1 MMLLDLSRHTV
12 RSSWASY
19 AGSVVA
25 LFFGVGLIG
34 LTVEMMNAVSE
45 YRATLGPG
53 DSETRAQ
60 LDDLTSMLG
69 VMSGFSGFIAIFVVA
84 STFSFV
90 VSSRRRELGL
100 LRLIGAT
107 PRQVRRMILGE
118 SIIVATVASLA
129 GSVFAHLIAPVALWL
144 AHAQGITP
152 MRLDGPTFWPTL
164 AIAFPIG
171 VVVALLGARA
181 ASRRASRIAPIDA
194 MLESS
199 VDRRRLGLGRIVI
212 GVLFLA
218 GSIAMLISMG
228 AVTGEFVLVLGIF
241 APEMMVIAIVCL
253 GPVLFPALARLIAWP
268 LVRTGD
274 VSIRTARDNVAAAGK
289 RTASLAAPTLAISA
303 IAGSLILTLGLA
315 ADYDVAVNRQLLA
328 APVVVQGGGADAADI
343 LENSEA
349 VRIADASAPTEL
361 TLIDKEGER
370 NPATAEAIDTSDAAT
385 ARGLRAHTGSLDDL
399 HGRTIAMSRTYTF
412 DSGYRL
418 GDKVR
423 VAFKGH
429 EPVVLRV
436 VAVVDDAPSLY
447 GELLVPQTLS
457 QTEPD
462 RWFVIPQPGLSDP
475 VATVNAELRG
485 TSAHAEAA
493 SSWIAAT
500 DAETR
505 KNNNLSLWVVL
516 GPAGF
521 YAALAIANTLL
532 MGSLQR
538 KREFVAIRLIG
549 ATRNQ
554 VRRIVLWESALVTV
568 ASLVLGAVTATLVA
582 LLLGR
587 SLSAGLESMPI
598 HVPWANLAL
607 IGGICLV
614 IAMVAAVAPTS
625 SMLRRVHPSQAT
637 E

>member
-12 RSSWASY
+12 RTGWAAY

-25 LFFGVGLIG
+25 LFFGVALIG
-34 LTVEMMNAVSE
+34 LTVEMMTAVSE

-53 DSETRAQ
+53 DSETRTQ

-129 GSVFAHLIAPVALWL
+129 GCVFAHLIAPGVLWL
-144 AHAQGITP
+144 AHSQGITP
-152 MRLDGPTFWPTL
+152 MRLDGPSFWPTL

-181 ASRRASRIAPIDA
+181 ASRRASRITPIDA
-194 MLESS
+194 MLESA
-199 VDRRRLGLGRIVI
+199 VDRRRLGVGRIVI

-218 GSIAMLISMG
+218 GAIAMLVTMG
-228 AVTGEFVLVLGIF
+228 EVTGEIVLVLGIF
-241 APEMMVIAIVCL
+241 APEMMVIALVCL

-268 LVRTGD
+268 LLAAGD

-303 IAGSLILTLGLA
+303 IAGSLILTLALA
-315 ADYDVAVNRQLLA
+315 ADYDVATNRQLLA
-328 APVVVQGGGADAADI
+328 APVVVQGGGSDASDI
-343 LENSEA
+343 LQHSDA
-349 VRIADASAPTEL
+349 VRVADASASTEIK
-361 TLIDKEGER
+361 LIDQDGVR
-370 NPATAEAIDTSDAAT
+370 DPATVETIDASNAAT
-385 ARGLRAHTGSLDDL
+385 ARGLRADEGSLDAL
-399 HGRTIAMSRTYTF
+399 HGRTIAMSRTFTF
-412 DSGYRL
+412 DSGYDL
-418 GDKVR
+418 GDKVT
-423 VAFKGH
+423 VAFKGQ
-429 EPVVLRV
+429 EPMVLRL
-436 VAVVDDAPSLY
+436 VAIVNDAPSLH
-447 GELLVPQTLS
+447 GDLLVPPALS
-457 QTEPD
+457 RTEPD
-462 RWFVIPQPGLSDP
+462 RWFVVPQPGLGDP
-475 VATVNAELRG
+475 VAALTAELRG
-485 TSAHAEAA
+485 TSAQVTSA
-493 SSWIAAT
+493 SSWIAAI
-500 DAETR
+500 DAEMR
-505 KNNNLSLWVVL
+505 RNNTFSLWVVL

-538 KREFVAIRLIG
+538 KREFIAIRLIG
-549 ATRNQ
+549 ATGRQ
-554 VRRIVLWESALVTV
+554 VRRIVLWESTLVTL
-568 ASLVLGAVTATLVA
+568 ASLALGAVTATVVA
-582 LLLGR
+582 LLIGR
-587 SLSAGLESMPI
+587 SLSAGLDSMPVD
-598 HVPWANLAL
+598 VPWTNLGL
-607 IGGICLV
+607 IGGLCLV
-614 IAMVAAVAPTS
+614 IAVVAAVAPTS
-625 SMLRRVHPSQAT
+625 SMLRRVHPSQAA